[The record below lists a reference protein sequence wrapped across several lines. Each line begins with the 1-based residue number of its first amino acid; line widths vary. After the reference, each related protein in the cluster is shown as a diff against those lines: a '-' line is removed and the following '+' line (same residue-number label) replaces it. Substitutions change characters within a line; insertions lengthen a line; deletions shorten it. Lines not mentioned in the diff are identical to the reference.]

1 MRQRHHSRAEEL
13 GATVPDPTLM
23 VGALDKILSKLLQ
36 GNPQSNF
43 RLSAFRMGAQVDT
56 KPTAATVKQLHQM
69 LLAEVELALGST
81 EVSGKAQGGF
91 ALKTLKEGWQSST
104 TGLPLLEV

>member
-1 MRQRHHSRAEEL
+1 M
-13 GATVPDPTLM
+13 
-23 VGALDKILSKLLQ
+23 SKLLQ
-36 GNPQSNF
+36 GNPQAKF

-91 ALKTLKEGWQSST
+91 ALK
-104 TGLPLLEV
+104 P